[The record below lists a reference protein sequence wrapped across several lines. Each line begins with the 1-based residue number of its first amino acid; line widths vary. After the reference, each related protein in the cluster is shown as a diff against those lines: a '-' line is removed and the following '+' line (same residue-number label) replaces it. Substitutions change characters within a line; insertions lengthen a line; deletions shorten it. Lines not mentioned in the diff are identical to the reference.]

1 MGSWK
6 DSYCVNIEVI
16 DIQHKELFNIL
27 DKCYD
32 LLLKSKDKDN
42 YDEVISIL
50 LNLKEYTIY
59 HFKTEEKFMKENNY
73 SKFLSHKFAHDSFI
87 EKINTFDPYSVDKDT
102 TTSLK
107 NILEF
112 VSQWIKDHIL
122 DVDMKIPQYLKK

>member
-6 DSYCVNIEVI
+6 DTYCVNIEVI

-59 HFKTEEKFMKENNY
+59 HFETEEKFMKENNY

-102 TTSLK
+102 TNSLK
-107 NILEF
+107 TILEF

-122 DVDMKIPQYLKK
+122 DVDMKIPQYIKK

>member
-6 DSYCVNIEVI
+6 DTYCVNIEVI
-16 DIQHKELFNIL
+16 DTQHKELFNIL

-59 HFKTEEKFMKENNY
+59 HFETEEKFMKENNY

-102 TTSLK
+102 INSLK

-122 DVDMKIPQYLKK
+122 GVDINIPQYIKK

>member
-6 DSYCVNIEVI
+6 DSYCVNIEVV

-50 LNLKEYTIY
+50 LNLKEYAIY

-112 VSQWIKDHIL
+112 VSQWIKNHIL
-122 DVDMKIPQYLKK
+122 DVDMKILQYIKK

>member
-6 DSYCVNIEVI
+6 DSYCVNIEVV
-16 DIQHKELFNIL
+16 DIQHKEIFNIL

-50 LNLKEYTIY
+50 LNLKEYAIY

-112 VSQWIKDHIL
+112 VSQWIKNHIL
-122 DVDMKIPQYLKK
+122 DVDMKILQYIKK